1 MKKNLIFFVFL
12 SILCLNSYAQK
23 DTVIDIFDLSLEEL
37 MQLEVYTAT
46 KRSEPIT
53 DIPSSI
59 VIITRKEIQEN
70 GWQTLEEVLTHVPGM
85 YMINDYLW
93 FGTENFGVRGFFST
107 GSFNTM
113 IVMVNGVSQKDDWYN
128 SFPFSKINV
137 PVEAIDRIEVIRGPM
152 SVIYGNNAFLGAIN
166 IITNESREDNVNVN
180 YGTNEQYSG
189 FARISDNT
197 VNLSYT
203 INLGLYG
210 TNGIDVPYANM
221 MSDPTA
227 LTSWG
232 LPTNMTSK
240 GQLYDHRKYLG
251 ATLKYKN
258 FYFESSQTYT
268 NKGVIDYYPGIADG
282 HLAEIQSSNN
292 VLGYNNTVSDK
303 LNLNLKLGYY
313 SFRNRLNYK
322 HNSDTTAYGFNDI
335 YSDAADV
342 EVNVNYLPIENL
354 NTLLGAYFRYIHRDK
369 LVVDAPNLSNNYIN
383 LDAGLAR
390 EDFKVNWAV
399 FMQSTYTIMKKFHII
414 GGIRLEQTPKYDIS
428 YMVRFD
434 PQNNNANFLYRTGTY
449 EFDDVL
455 IIPRA
460 AILYNITPIHH
471 LKLMYGMAV
480 REPSIGEN
488 MDVVRY
494 PDRPQLKPAYMNT
507 FELNYIGLISNYA
520 SLNFSIFQNNVN
532 NLISRTN
539 TMQGG
544 VMQLYNTNS
553 GKLQTR
559 GTELSIMIK
568 VKPRFTAR
576 ISATYQ
582 QSKNLKEG
590 YDNITLEYSPQL
602 LTYITTS
609 YRFWKEHTISL
620 SGYYVDEMETY
631 WNPSSTSLD
640 PNDGSRIGEKS
651 PAYFVGNV
659 NLRFNN
665 LFKRGIYCFAYAHN
679 ILDTKIKY
687 PTTRSNDEFDLG
699 TFGNSRNISIGIGIK
714 L

>member
-23 DTVIDIFDLSLEEL
+23 DTVIDLFDLSLKEL
-37 MQLEVYTAT
+37 MELEVFTAT

-70 GWQTLEEVLTHVPGM
+70 GWHTLEEILTHVPGM

-93 FGTENFGVRGFFST
+93 FGTENFGIRGFFST

-113 IVMVNGVSQKDDWYN
+113 IVMVNGVSQKEDWYN
-128 SFPFSKINV
+128 SFAFSKINV

-166 IITNESREDNVNVN
+166 IVTNESRENNVNVN

-189 FARISDNT
+189 FARVSDRT

-292 VLGYNNTVSDK
+292 VLGYSDTVSDK

-313 SFRNRLNYK
+313 SFRNRLDYK
-322 HNSDTTAYGFNDI
+322 HNSDTTAYSFNDI

-342 EVNVNYLPIENL
+342 EINVNYLPIKNL
-354 NTLLGAYFRYIHRDK
+354 NTFWGAYFRYIHRDK
-369 LVVDAPNLSNNYIN
+369 LIVDAPNLSNNYIN

-390 EDFKVNWAV
+390 KDYKMNWAV

-414 GGIRLEQTPKYDIS
+414 GGIRLEQTPKYNIN

-507 FELNYIGLISNYA
+507 LELNYIGLITNYA
-520 SLNFSIFQNNVN
+520 SLNLSVFQNKVN
-532 NLISRTN
+532 NLISRSN

-544 VMQLYNTNS
+544 IMQLYNTNS
-553 GKLQTR
+553 GKLQTL
-559 GTELSIMIK
+559 GTELSTMIK
-568 VKPRFTAR
+568 VKPRFSAR

-590 YDNITLEYSPQL
+590 YNDIALEYSPQL
-602 LTYITTS
+602 LTYLTAS
-609 YRFWKEHTISL
+609 YQFWKEHTISL

-640 PNDGSRIGEKS
+640 PKDGSRIGEKS
-651 PAYFVGNV
+651 PSYFVGNV

-665 LFKRGIYCFAYAHN
+665 LFKRGIYCFAYTHN
-679 ILDTKIKY
+679 ILDAKVKY

-699 TFGNSRNISIGIGIK
+699 TFGNSRNISIGMGIK
-714 L
+714 F

>member
-1 MKKNLIFFVFL
+1 MKKKFIFFVFL
-12 SILCLNSYAQK
+12 SILCLSSYAQK
-23 DTVIDIFDLSLEEL
+23 DTVTDIFDLSLEEL
-37 MQLEVYTAT
+37 MQLKVYTAT

-53 DIPSSI
+53 NIPSSI
-59 VIITRKEIQEN
+59 VIMTRKQIQEN
-70 GWQTLEEVLTHVPGM
+70 GWQTLEEILTHVPGM

-113 IVMVNGVSQKDDWYN
+113 IVMVNGVSQKEDWYN

-166 IITNESREDNVNVN
+166 IITNESSENIATVN
-180 YGTNEQYSG
+180 YGTNKQYSG
-189 FARISDNT
+189 FARISDRT

-232 LPTNMTSK
+232 LPMNMTSK

-251 ATLKYKN
+251 TTLKYKN
-258 FYFESSQTYT
+258 FYFKSSQTYT

-292 VLGYNNTVSDK
+292 VLGYCDTVSDK

-313 SFRNRLNYK
+313 SFRNRLDYK

-335 YSDAADV
+335 YSDATDV
-342 EVNVNYLPIENL
+342 EVNINYLPIENL
-354 NTLLGAYFRYIHRDK
+354 NTFWGAYLRYIHRDK
-369 LVVDAPNLSNNYIN
+369 LVVDAPNLSDNYIN

-390 EDFKVNWAV
+390 KDFKMNWAV
-399 FMQSTYTIMKKFHII
+399 FMQSTYTIMKKIHII

-434 PQNNNANFLYRTGTY
+434 PQNHNANFLYRTGTY

-507 FELNYIGLISNYA
+507 LELNYIGLISNYT
-520 SLNFSIFQNNVN
+520 SLNFSVFKNNVN

-539 TMQGG
+539 TMQDG

-553 GKLQTR
+553 GKLQTL
-559 GTELSIMIK
+559 GAELSIMIK

-576 ISATYQ
+576 ISTTYQ

-602 LTYITTS
+602 LTYLTTS
-609 YRFWKEHTISL
+609 YRFWKDHTISL
-620 SGYYVDEMETY
+620 SGYYVDQMETY

-640 PNDGSRIGEKS
+640 PKDGSRIGKKS

-659 NLRFNN
+659 NFRFNN
-665 LFKRGIYCFAYAHN
+665 LFKRGIYCFAYAYN
-679 ILDTKIKY
+679 IFDTKIKY
-687 PTTRSNDEFDLG
+687 PTTRSNDKFDLG
-699 TFGNSRNISIGIGIK
+699 TFGNSRNILIGTGIK
-714 L
+714 F

>member
-166 IITNESREDNVNVN
+166 IITNESKENNVNVN

-197 VNLSYT
+197 ENLSYT

-221 MSDPTA
+221 MSDSTA

-240 GQLYDHRKYLG
+240 GQLYDHRKYIG

-322 HNSDTTAYGFNDI
+322 HNSDTTAYGFIDI

-354 NTLLGAYFRYIHRDK
+354 NTFWGAYFRYIHRDK

-390 EDFKVNWAV
+390 EDFKINWAV

-507 FELNYIGLISNYA
+507 FEFNYIGLISNYA